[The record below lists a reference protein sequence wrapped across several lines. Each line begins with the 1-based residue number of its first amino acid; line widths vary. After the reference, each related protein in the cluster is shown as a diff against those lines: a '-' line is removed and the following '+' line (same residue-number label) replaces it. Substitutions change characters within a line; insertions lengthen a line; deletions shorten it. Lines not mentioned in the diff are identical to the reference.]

1 MRIIYVTAVLPY
13 STGEAYVLTEV
24 NALVRLGHEVLVVPR
39 SPRGSLVNAKDL
51 LGESLAEPL
60 MSARVMRRAAKVF
73 LASPRRVS
81 RAAGCILG
89 SGSLRIRLKNAA
101 VLPKALWLADVA
113 ARWRADH
120 IHCHWAGT
128 TASMTLVAS
137 RLSGIPWSLTA
148 HRWDIVENNLLGA
161 KAKNAR
167 FLRVISQETRK
178 MAKRLG
184 VEDNEKLRVLPMG
197 VEIPAIVSRQAPQ
210 TPVLLC
216 PANLV
221 EVKGHRYLLRA
232 WRILRDR
239 GVAGELWIAGSGE
252 LKQSI
257 EAQIRELDLAGS
269 VKMLGALPH
278 KELLRLYETNAITAV
293 VLASLDLGNGLHEG
307 IPVALIEAMSYG
319 IPVISTRTGAIPE
332 LVIPETGLLVPPED
346 ADALAN
352 AIGMVIEN
360 VQFAEQIGYA
370 GQRRASE
377 AHNIRT
383 IAEALEGSFRAN
395 CARETPVLV

>member
-1 MRIIYVTAVLPY
+1 MKIIYVTAVLPY
-13 STGEAYVLTEV
+13 NTGEAYVITEV

-60 MSARVMRRAAKVF
+60 VSSRVMRRAAKVF
-73 LASPRRVS
+73 LASPRRVA

-89 SGSLRIRLKNAA
+89 SGPMRIRLKNAA

-148 HRWDIVENNLLGA
+148 HRWDIVENNLLSA
-161 KAKNAR
+161 KAKCAS
-167 FLRVISQETRK
+167 FLRLISQETLK

-184 VEDNEKLRVLPMG
+184 VEENGNVRVLPMG

-257 EAQIRELDLAGS
+257 EEQIRELDLAGS

-278 KELLRLYETNAITAV
+278 KELLRFYETNCISAV

-307 IPVALIEAMSYG
+307 VPVALIEAMSYG

-332 LVIPETGLLVPPED
+332 LVIPETGLLVPPAD

-352 AIGMVIEN
+352 AIGTIIGN
-360 VQFAEQIGYA
+360 VQLAEQIGYA
-370 GQRRASE
+370 GQLRASK

-383 IAEALEGSFRAN
+383 IAKALETSFRASASAAVA
-395 CARETPVLV
+395 AR